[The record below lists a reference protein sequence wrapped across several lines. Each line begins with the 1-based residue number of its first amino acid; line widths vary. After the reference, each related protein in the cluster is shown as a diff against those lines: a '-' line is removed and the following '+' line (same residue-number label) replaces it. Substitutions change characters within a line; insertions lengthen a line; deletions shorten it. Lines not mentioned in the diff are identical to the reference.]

1 MTMVKK
7 SISITDQE
15 DEWIKSRLETGQYEN
30 ESDVLRELIL
40 ERQIQEQET
49 PEQIAE
55 IRKALI
61 EGERSGFS
69 DRSVHE
75 FIKEARAR
83 RDAERHD

>member
-1 MTMVKK
+1 MTMVRK
-7 SISITDQE
+7 SISITDPQ
-15 DEWIKSRLETGQYEN
+15 DEWIKARLETGRYEN
-30 ESDVLRELIL
+30 ESDVVRELIL

-75 FIKEARAR
+75 VIKEARAR
-83 RDAERHD
+83 RDAK

>member
-1 MTMVKK
+1 MVRK
-7 SISITDQE
+7 SISITDQQ
-15 DEWIKSRLETGQYEN
+15 DEWIKARLETGQYEN

-61 EGERSGFS
+61 EGERSGFI
-69 DRSVHE
+69 DQSVHE
-75 FIKEARAR
+75 VIKEARAR
-83 RDAERHD
+83 RDAK